1 MSPAAI
7 LVRRSAAHRT
17 ALSLAVAGL
26 ACSMAQPASAQ
37 QASAPAPAASAA
49 SQPQAARKDDETQ
62 SVVVTAN
69 RRREPSREVPMQV
82 NVLSAAE
89 LQKAGA
95 RTLTDYMAAEP
106 GVDVKT
112 YGGAGLGGISIR
124 GVSTGDQ
131 TSSTVGTYIDDV
143 AVGSSTAFANGAA
156 NAIDMALLDLNHIEV
171 LRGPQGTLYG
181 AGAMGGVVKYVT
193 NEPDTYEL
201 SGSVSLGGS
210 LTRGGGASSTISG
223 ILNVPLKEDV
233 AGLRVSAFTNHEGGY
248 VDAAGPAA
256 RKNVDSGR
264 TEGARLSLLVEP
276 NARFKIRLTETVQD
290 LTRNG
295 SDYVDYDYNTGR
307 PYDLSTGA
315 ATASPRRFLEVPEP
329 YLLKIAVTGA
339 DLEYDFGWARLN
351 AITSVQQTRYD
362 VRNDLSTAYVPLIVG
377 ATGMPA
383 RSVLFH
389 AVSEVK
395 KQSQEFRLTSA
406 AGGDIEWIGGL
417 WWDHEVGT
425 NDQTLGLTLDG
436 GEAGPDL
443 IAAALPS
450 QYHELAAYG
459 DLTWNAT
466 KRLAVTGGLRVARNR
481 QTFGENGGGLLAAP
495 IDESNSS
502 AETSKTYML
511 TTKYALTPDSNV
523 YVRAASGYRP
533 GGPNFVI
540 LDPDSG
546 LPSAPLTF
554 KHDSLWSY
562 EAGYKADLLEH
573 RLNVEAS
580 VYDISWQDIQQT
592 AAVNGLT
599 AYVNS
604 GKAKIKGAE
613 LAATWKATRS
623 LTVGGNL
630 ALIDAKLSQPAE
642 GLGRSGSRLPNTAR
656 VAGTVSARYG
666 FELAAC
672 PSYISF
678 TERYTGKRNAGFDG
692 SNTIPDYKL
701 PSYAMTDF
709 QAGIDIRK
717 FALSLF
723 VRNAFD
729 RRAQLG
735 ASTTMVPLGGPV
747 WVSESRPREVGL
759 TLSAG
764 F

>member
-1 MSPAAI
+1 
-7 LVRRSAAHRT
+7 
-17 ALSLAVAGL
+17 
-26 ACSMAQPASAQ
+26 
-37 QASAPAPAASAA
+37 
-49 SQPQAARKDDETQ
+49 
-62 SVVVTAN
+62 
-69 RRREPSREVPMQV
+69 
-82 NVLSAAE
+82 
-89 LQKAGA
+89 
-95 RTLTDYMAAEP
+95 
-106 GVDVKT
+106 
-112 YGGAGLGGISIR
+112 
-124 GVSTGDQ
+124 
-131 TSSTVGTYIDDV
+131 
-143 AVGSSTAFANGAA
+143 VGSSTAFANGAS

-181 AGAMGGVVKYVT
+181 AGAMGGVLKYVT

-210 LTRGGGASSTISG
+210 LTRGGASSSTASG

-233 AGLRVSAFTNHEGGY
+233 AGLRVSAFTNHEGGF
-248 VDAAGPAA
+248 VDAVGPAA
-256 RKNVDSGR
+256 RKNVNDGR
-264 TEGARLSLLVEP
+264 TEGARLSVLVEP
-276 NARFKIRLTETVQD
+276 SSRLKIRLTGTVQD

-307 PYDLSTGA
+307 PYDPSSGA
-315 ATASPRRFLEVPEP
+315 ATSSPRRYLETPEP

-339 DLEYDFGWARLN
+339 DLEYNFGWARLN

-362 VRNDLSTAYVPLIVG
+362 VLNDLSTAYVPLIVG

-383 RSVLFH
+383 QSVLFH

-406 AGGDIEWIGGL
+406 AGGDFEWIGGL

-436 GEAGPDL
+436 GSAGPDL
-443 IAAALPS
+443 IAGALPS

-459 DLTWNAT
+459 DLTWNAS
-466 KRLAVTGGLRVARNR
+466 KRLALTGGLRVAHNR
-481 QTFGENGGGLLAAP
+481 QTFGEKGGGLLAAP
-495 IDESNSS
+495 VDESSDS

-511 TTKYALTPDSNV
+511 TARYALTPVSNV
-523 YVRAASGYRP
+523 YLRAASGYRP

-540 LDPDSG
+540 LDPDTG
-546 LPSAPLTF
+546 RPSAPLTF

-562 EAGYKADLLEH
+562 EAGYKADLLDH

-580 VYDISWQDIQQT
+580 VYDISWHDIQQT
-592 AAVNGLT
+592 TAVNGLT

-604 GKAKIKGAE
+604 GKARIDGAE
-613 LAATWKATRS
+613 LAATWKATAS
-623 LTVGGNL
+623 LTIGANL
-630 ALIDAKLSQPAE
+630 ALIDARLSQPAE

-656 VAGTVSARYG
+656 AAGTVSARYA
-666 FELAAC
+666 FDLAAC
-672 PSYISF
+672 PSYVGFS
-678 TERYTGKRNAGFDG
+678 ERYTGERNAGFDG
-692 SNTIPDYKL
+692 SDTIPNYRL

-709 QAGIDIRK
+709 QAGVDIRK
-717 FALSLF
+717 YALSLF

-735 ASTTMVPLGGPV
+735 ASTTVVPLGGPV
-747 WVSESRPREVGL
+747 WVSEARPREVGL
-759 TLSAG
+759 TVSAA

>member
-1 MSPAAI
+1 MRQAPQPNRCSPA
-7 LVRRSAAHRT
+7 RRTWLA
-17 ALSLAVAGL
+17 LAVAGL
-26 ACSMAQPASAQ
+26 AWSLAQ
-37 QASAPAPAASAA
+37 QAGAQGAPAPAAGA
-49 SQPQAARKDDETQ
+49 SQAQPAKKDDDTQ

-82 NVLSAAE
+82 NVVSADE

-95 RTLTDYMAAEP
+95 RTLSDYMAVEP

-143 AVGSSTAFANGAA
+143 AVGSSTAFSNGAA

-181 AGAMGGVVKYVT
+181 AGAMGGVLKYVT

-201 SGSVSLGGS
+201 SGSVSLGAS
-210 LTRGGGASSTISG
+210 VTRGGAPGSTVSG

-233 AGLRVSAFTNHEGGY
+233 AGLRVSAFTNHDGGF
-248 VDAAGPAA
+248 VDAVGPAG
-256 RKNVDSGR
+256 RKNVDGGR
-264 TEGARLSLLVEP
+264 TEGARLSVLVEP
-276 NARFKIRLTETVQD
+276 GSRFKIRLTETVQSLD
-290 LTRNG
+290 RNG
-295 SDYVDYDYNTGR
+295 SDYVDYDYGTGR
-307 PYDLSTGA
+307 PYDPSTGA
-315 ATASPRRFLEVPEP
+315 ATGSSRRYLEVPEP
-329 YLLKIAVTGA
+329 YVLKIAVTGA
-339 DLEYDFGWARLN
+339 DLEYNFGWARLN
-351 AITSVQQTRYD
+351 SISSVQQTRYD
-362 VRNDLSTAYVPLIVG
+362 VRNDLSTAYVPLIIG

-383 RSVLFH
+383 QSVLFH

-436 GEAGPDL
+436 GQAGPDL

-459 DLTWNAT
+459 DLTWNAS
-466 KRLAVTGGLRVARNR
+466 KRLALTGGMRLARNR
-481 QTFGENGGGLLAAP
+481 QTFGEHGAGLLAAP
-495 IDESNSS
+495 VDESSNS
-502 AETSKTYML
+502 AEMAKTYML
-511 TTKYALTPDSNV
+511 TAKYALTPASNV

-540 LDPDSG
+540 LDPDTG
-546 LPSAPLTF
+546 VPSAPLTF

-562 EAGYKADLLEH
+562 EAGYKAALLDH
-573 RLNVEAS
+573 RLDVEAS
-580 VYDISWQDIQQT
+580 VYDISWHDIQQT
-592 AAVNGLT
+592 TAVNGLT

-604 GKAKIKGAE
+604 GKARIVGAE
-613 LAATWKATRS
+613 LAATWKATAS
-623 LTVGGNL
+623 LSFSGNL

-656 VAGTVSARYG
+656 VAGTGTVRYA
-666 FELAAC
+666 FDLAAW
-672 PSYISF
+672 PSYVGL
-678 TERYTGKRNAGFDG
+678 TERYTGERNAGFDD
-692 SNTIPDYKL
+692 SNTIPNYRL

-709 QAGIDIRK
+709 LAGIAIRK
-717 FALSLF
+717 YSLSLF
-723 VRNAFD
+723 VRNVFD
-729 RRAQLG
+729 RRAQLS
-735 ASTTMVPLGGPV
+735 ASTAVVPLGGPV

-759 TLSAG
+759 TLSAA